1 MATDADFKAKKL
13 DELLDT
19 IKDMGFDVD
28 NMTYGESADLIKQ
41 LCEANMSE
49 YTANLAVVLTNKAAE
64 LNEKLRAF
72 DTALINMQSM
82 LKQLP
87 DIVIKI
93 SDHEQSIAKVE
104 ELQRLDKQGIASAI
118 DFVDRLE
125 SLGKCTFVNRPDMN
139 RQVQSKMSTPQ
150 MIGLRRVV
158 EAYNAG
164 TT

>member
-13 DELLDT
+13 DELLNT

-72 DTALINMQSM
+72 DTALINMQNM

-87 DIVIKI
+87 DIVTKI
-93 SDHEQSIAKVE
+93 SNHEQRIAKVE
-104 ELQRLDKQGIASAI
+104 ARHDVDKQGMASAVE
-118 DFVDRLE
+118 FVDRLE
-125 SLGKCTFVNRPDMN
+125 SLGKCTFINRPDMN